1 MSETKAR
8 SMSTTRIT
16 WMRRATQALM
26 LVVLGQWSFY
36 GIFRCP
42 YLVPFVN
49 CETCPVIT
57 CWGRIT
63 AYFWGFWLI
72 LLLSAVF
79 IGRAFCS
86 WICPAGLVNQV
97 IAKVSLLKSNIRKS
111 YAKVLSYSGFI
122 AAVAVVL
129 VLWFGLNNP
138 RSIPPIRV
146 GEFWSAVALS
156 FTHATPYWLV
166 RTIVVLAIVAG
177 GFIVGNL
184 WCRFACPTGGLLELI
199 RRFSVFRIYKTDACN
214 DCDRCLKVCEMK
226 TRPDEINCTNCGDCI
241 GSCPV
246 EAIEIGRKR
255 A

>member
-1 MSETKAR
+1 MPCR
-8 SMSTTRIT
+8 
-16 WMRRATQALM
+16 
-26 LVVLGQWSFY
+26 
-36 GIFRCP
+36 
-42 YLVPFVN
+42 
-49 CETCPVIT
+49 
-57 CWGRIT
+57 
-63 AYFWGFWLI
+63 LI
-72 LLLSAVF
+72 
-79 IGRAFCS
+79 
-86 WICPAGLVNQV
+86 NQL
-97 IAKVSLLKSNIRKS
+97 IAKASLVKGRLKKS
-111 YAKVLSYSGFI
+111 YAGILSASGFI

-146 GEFWSAVALS
+146 GEFWSAVVLS

-199 RRFSVFRIYKTDACN
+199 RRFSVFRVYKTGACN
-214 DCDRCLKVCEMK
+214 DCDKCLKVCEMK

-246 EAIEIGRKR
+246 GAIESEGNGRDRDDIIRWIGETAVFRSSLFLWQR
-255 A
+255 QGPMEAGPPAGGPEVQCTVQLLQPPLLLCERMPPGCGQPDT